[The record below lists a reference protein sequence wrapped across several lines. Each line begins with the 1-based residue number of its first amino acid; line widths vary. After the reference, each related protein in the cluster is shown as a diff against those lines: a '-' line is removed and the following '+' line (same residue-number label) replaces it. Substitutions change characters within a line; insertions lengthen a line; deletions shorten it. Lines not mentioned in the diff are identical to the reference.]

1 MGKPTADD
9 EIAAFRERLKDK
21 RELRRV
27 VLGLAPYHQ
36 SAGAIVNAGALVM
49 LAFALLGVPHP
60 WLGFFAGAVPAF
72 LILAKY
78 HADEAEAWDHEHA
91 EDEDD
96 LNQEEASCQ

>member
-1 MGKPTADD
+1 MPMTDD

-27 VLGLAPYHQ
+27 ALGLAPYHQ
-36 SAGAIVNAGALVM
+36 SAGAIVNTGVLFG

-60 WLGFFAGAVPAF
+60 WLGFFAGAVPSF

-78 HADEAEAWDHEHA
+78 HADQEAEWDREDA

-96 LNQEEASCQ
+96 LNQEDAS

>member
-1 MGKPTADD
+1 MDRH
-9 EIAAFRERLKDK
+9 EI
-21 RELRRV
+21 
-27 VLGLAPYHQ
+27 LGMTPYHR

-78 HADEAEAWDHEHA
+78 HAEQEAEWDREDA